1 MRRRILRAIGV
12 ASAGLSLLAAAGC
25 SGPGNSPGSSTTD
38 ISLAGHA
45 SLAKVPGLEKTNLT
59 VGAVPVADEAGLY
72 IAQNEG
78 FFAQEGLHVTI
89 QAIISSADATK
100 GQNDGKYDIT
110 AGNSVSYIQDQVS
123 RQSDLE
129 IVAEGSQMQPG
140 NQVLYTLPGSRIT
153 NVSQLK
159 GARIG
164 VNAENN
170 IGTLLISSVL
180 KEYGISARQVHF
192 VTVNFPLM
200 GQYLEQGKIDVAWL
214 PEPFGSEDAESMGLQ
229 ELCDLDQ
236 GAAENF
242 PVGWYVA
249 TKTWAKKYPRT
260 LQAFLTALQAG
271 QQIAD
276 SRRNIVEEAMER
288 LPAPY
293 AVTPAIASVM
303 TLETYPLS
311 VAPDIDLQRVQRV
324 ANEMFQFRM
333 LSQPF
338 KVSTM
343 LGGL

>member
-1 MRRRILRAIGV
+1 MRRRMLRAIGV
-12 ASAGLSLLAAAGC
+12 ASAGLSLLVAAGC
-25 SGPGNSPGSSTTD
+25 SGPGSGSGTTGT
-38 ISLAGHA
+38 SLAGNVSMPTVA
-45 SLAKVPGLEKTNLT
+45 GLEKTNLT

-72 IAQNEG
+72 IAQDEG
-78 FFAQEGLHVTI
+78 LFAQEGLHVTI
-89 QAIISSADATK
+89 KSIISSADATT
-100 GQNDGKYDIT
+100 GQNSGKYDIT

-123 RQSDLE
+123 HASDLE

-140 NQVLYTLPGSRIT
+140 NQALYTLPGSRIT
-153 NVSQLK
+153 NISQLR

-180 KEYGISARQVHF
+180 KEYGISARQVDF
-192 VTVNFPLM
+192 VPVNFPFM

-214 PEPFGSEDAESMGLQ
+214 PEPFGSVDAESMGLQ

-236 GAAENF
+236 GAAEDF

-249 TKTWAKKYPRT
+249 TKAWAKKYPRA

-271 QQIAD
+271 QQLAD
-276 SRRNIVEEAMER
+276 SHRNIVEEAMER
-288 LPAPY
+288 LPSPY
-293 AVTPAIASVM
+293 TVTPAIASVM

-311 VAPDIDLQRVQRV
+311 VAPDIDLLRVQRV
-324 ANEMFQFRM
+324 ANEMLQFHM

>member
-1 MRRRILRAIGV
+1 
-12 ASAGLSLLAAAGC
+12 
-25 SGPGNSPGSSTTD
+25 
-38 ISLAGHA
+38 
-45 SLAKVPGLEKTNLT
+45 
-59 VGAVPVADEAGLY
+59 
-72 IAQNEG
+72 
-78 FFAQEGLHVTI
+78 
-89 QAIISSADATK
+89 
-100 GQNDGKYDIT
+100 
-110 AGNSVSYIQDQVS
+110 
-123 RQSDLE
+123 
-129 IVAEGSQMQPG
+129 MQPG
-140 NQVLYTLPGSRIT
+140 NQALYTLPGSRIT
-153 NVSQLK
+153 NVSELK

-180 KEYGISARQVHF
+180 KEYGIPARQVHF
-192 VTVNFPLM
+192 VTVNFPFM

-214 PEPFGSEDAESMGLQ
+214 PEPFGSVDAESMGLP

-249 TKTWAKKYPRT
+249 TKAWAP
-260 LQAFLTALQAG
+260 
-271 QQIAD
+271 
-276 SRRNIVEEAMER
+276 S
-288 LPAPY
+288 PY
-293 AVTPAIASVM
+293 TVTPAIASVM

-333 LSQPF
+333 LSHPF

>member
-25 SGPGNSPGSSTTD
+25 SGAGSSTGSTTG
-38 ISLAGHA
+38 ISLAGNA
-45 SLAKVPGLEKTNLT
+45 SLAKVPGLEKTSLT

-72 IAQNEG
+72 IAQDEG
-78 FFAQEGLHVTI
+78 LFAQEGLHVTVRSI
-89 QAIISSADATK
+89 VSSADATT

-140 NQVLYTLPGSRIT
+140 NQALYTLPGSRIT
-153 NVSQLK
+153 NISQLK

-192 VTVNFPLM
+192 VTVNFPSM

-249 TKTWAKKYPRT
+249 TKAWAKKYPRT

-276 SRRNIVEEAMER
+276 SHRNIVEEAMER

-311 VAPDIDLQRVQRV
+311 VAPGIDLQRVQRV